1 MNYRPFHPNPKK
13 PDFVVPE
20 HACDAHC
27 HVFGPADKFPF
38 APERKYTP
46 VDAPKET
53 LFALHKRLGFSRSV
67 LVQAS
72 CHGTDNSAMIDM
84 LMSSNGQY
92 RGVAVVGA
100 NLTGDEVTRM
110 HEAGV
115 RGIRF
120 NFVKRL
126 VDIKPKEFYLNIAK
140 LIAPYGWHIVVYYES
155 RELADI
161 EGLLMELPTPIA
173 IDHLGR
179 PDVDKGLEH
188 PDYRRIKNLVANRK
202 NTWIKVGSLE
212 RMTKLGPP
220 YRDVIPFARD
230 LVESFPDQVL
240 WGTDWPHPNLKSHM
254 PDDGALV
261 NLIPQIAPTSE
272 LQRKLLVDNPA
283 SLYGFER

>member
-1 MNYRPFHPNPKK
+1 MSYRPFHPNPKK

-84 LMSSNGQY
+84 LMSSNGRY

-100 NLTGDEVTRM
+100 NLTEDEVTRM

-126 VDIKPKEFYLNIAK
+126 VDIQPKEYYLKIAK
-140 LIAPYGWHIVVYYES
+140 LIAPYGWHIIVYFES
-155 RELADI
+155 QELADI
-161 EGLLMELPTPIA
+161 EGLLMEIPTPIA
-173 IDHLGR
+173 IDHMGR

-202 NTWIKVGSLE
+202 DTWIKVGCLE
-212 RMTKLGPP
+212 RMTQVGPP
-220 YRDVIPFARD
+220 YQDVVPFARD
-230 LVESFPDQVL
+230 MVESFPDQVL
-240 WGTDWPHPNLKSHM
+240 WGTDWPHPNMQSHM

-261 NLIPQIAPTSE
+261 NLIPQIAPTTE
-272 LQRKLLVDNPA
+272 LQHQLLVDNPA
-283 SLYGFER
+283 RLYGFER